1 MNQDE
6 WITGKLVLRINGEPV
21 EMQMTVPAAPIKPQ
35 RMLPIFQQMSSA
47 VVATSVEAN
56 GKEVSCKA
64 GCGACCRQ
72 AVPISEAE
80 AYQIAEL
87 VEAMEPKR
95 RSIIK
100 ERFSSQL
107 AHFTKLKWFD
117 RLIGLQD
124 MAHEKDPNFS
134 PAKYMAV
141 VTDYFKEGLPCPFLE
156 DESCSI
162 HPDRPLVCREYLV
175 TSPAENCSDPKPTNI
190 EKVPIFMRPSKA
202 MLKVGRSSNSEGM
215 SSLMMIEALDFV
227 ERNPDRFPLRTGP
240 EWAELFV
247 KELASEDRKVDNSS
261 RVRRK
266 KPRHKK

>member
-1 MNQDE
+1 MNDE
-6 WITGKLVLRINGEPV
+6 SWVTGNLVLRVNGEPV
-21 EMQMTVPAAPIKPQ
+21 EMQMTVPTARIKPQ
-35 RMLPIFQQMSSA
+35 RMLPIFQQMSSS
-47 VVATSVEAN
+47 VVEASVEAN

-80 AYQIAEL
+80 AFQIAEL
-87 VEAMEPKR
+87 VEAMEPER
-95 RSIIK
+95 RAVIK
-100 ERFSSQL
+100 DRFSSQL
-107 AHFTKLKWFD
+107 KHFKELKWFD
-117 RLIGLQD
+117 RLIGLKD
-124 MAHEKDPNFS
+124 MAYEKDPNFS
-134 PAKYMAV
+134 PEKYMAV

-190 EKVPIFMRPSKA
+190 EKVPIFLRPSRA
-202 MLKVGRSSNSEGM
+202 MLKVGRSSNSENY

-227 ERNPDRFPLRTGP
+227 ERNPDRFPELTGP
-240 EWAELFV
+240 EWAERFV
-247 KELASEDRKVDNSS
+247 KELAATDAPVDNAS

-266 KPRHKK
+266 KKRHKK